1 MRIITDEFKVKV
13 REELGIDIRT
23 IPVSFIES
31 DCLPTSFAQYNH
43 KEERINVCQKMFEY
57 DFTDV
62 DIQAIIYHECVHAKQ
77 HQEGRYPQLDEKGNI
92 KQYLI
97 KFPID
102 DEFIEKRWNEFYE
115 TMDILKIPRE
125 LSQRTTKQ
133 QATWDAHLNIIVT
146 PWIREKEIEGYY
158 EEEGNVQQA
167 LNEIEAYEKELEA
180 YEKLMSPKNLK
191 IQRDGL
197 EKNKRFIEKNKQL

>member
-1 MRIITDEFKVKV
+1 MT
-13 REELGIDIRT
+13 
-23 IPVSFIES
+23 
-31 DCLPTSFAQYNH
+31 
-43 KEERINVCQKMFEY
+43 
-57 DFTDV
+57 
-62 DIQAIIYHECVHAKQ
+62 
-77 HQEGRYPQLDEKGNI
+77 EK
-92 KQYLI
+92 
-97 KFPID
+97 
-102 DEFIEKRWNEFYE
+102 WNEFYE

-133 QATWDAHLNIIVT
+133 QATWDAYLNIRVT

-158 EEEGNVQQA
+158 ESEGNVQQA

-197 EKNKRFIEKNKQL
+197 EKNKRFIEKISKFN